1 MNIKEIFKSIGPGPI
16 VAAAFIGPGTVT
28 VCTLAGVNWGYS
40 LMWAMLISI
49 LITGFLQEASG
60 RLGVITKKDL
70 SEILRDSDLGIL
82 LKWFALPLVLLAIAL
97 GNAAYESG
105 NLTGAALG
113 LDVIINPTKVIPET
127 FSIKPTNLLAGVLA
141 LALLWYGSFKTLQN
155 VLTGLVIVLS
165 VSFLVTAFMV
175 LPEITTLAKGFI
187 PRVNS
192 ENLLLIASIIG
203 TTVVPYNLFLYAS
216 LAKKQWEAASEI
228 GAMRKDIWISV
239 VLGGIVSMAIIV
251 VGASNPSTE
260 INSVVDLSKGL
271 ELTLGKTAKY
281 LTAIGLFGA
290 GITSSI
296 TAPLATGLVVCGLFG
311 WDQNISSKPMRW
323 VMISTVS
330 LGLIFSSFGI
340 TPVQLIVTAQ
350 LANGILLPLVSG
362 WILWLSAQKGI
373 LGKYATRRSGLIFGV
388 LIWLMTLALG
398 IKSVSLVFA

>member
-1 MNIKEIFKSIGPGPI
+1 LNIKEIIKSIGPGPI

-40 LMWAMLISI
+40 LIWAMLISI

-70 SEILRDSDLGIL
+70 SEILRDSELGIL

-113 LDVIINPTKVIPET
+113 LDVIFNPEFFTSGA
-127 FSIKPTNLLAGVLA
+127 FSVKASNLIVGILA
-141 LALLWYGSFKTLQN
+141 LVLLWFGSFKTLQN

-175 LPEITTLAKGFI
+175 LPEITTLAKGFLPTI
-187 PRVNS
+187 NS
-192 ENLLLIASIIG
+192 DNLLIIASIIG

-216 LAKKQWEAASEI
+216 LAKKQWEAPSEI

-239 VLGGIVSMAIIV
+239 VLGGIVSMAIMV

-260 INSVVDLSKGL
+260 INSVVDLSRGL

-323 VMISTVS
+323 VMLSTVFF
-330 LGLIFSSFGI
+330 GLIFSSFGI
-340 TPVQLIVTAQ
+340 TPIQLIVTAQ

-362 WILWLSAQKGI
+362 WILWLSAQKGL
-373 LGKYATRRSGLIFGV
+373 LGKYATRTSGLIFGG

-398 IKSVSLVFA
+398 LKSISLVFA